1 MVYFAD
7 IAAAKNTATKP
18 SRGDKLGAGRQQST
32 IKRRRNNTTQSISQM
47 KAGRLINNKLYQEE
61 TQQHKN
67 NVSWHGATH

>member
-47 KAGRLINNKLYQEE
+47 KAGRFINNKLPRGDAT
-61 TQQHKN
+61 TQK
-67 NVSWHGATH
+67 

>member
-47 KAGRLINNKLYQEE
+47 KAGRLINNKLPRGDAT
-61 TQQHKN
+61 TQK
-67 NVSWHGATH
+67 